1 MAKKGFWQGGKE
13 LAQELDR
20 LSGSIALIGPT
31 LAAER
36 VVREVQQAGPS
47 WTGKFSNSGQI
58 TGPQGQLVKGDGQ
71 PGEPRPVEFTSTPFT
86 GRQAAATLF
95 RTGVLKDKVVFK
107 ISNFS
112 NYAEQATDVAQ
123 SNFVRPTPFPTTQL
137 GRQKFEQYE
146 VPEGRVNPS
155 YRWQTGGGDLNSS
168 SSSTADK
175 DWLATYA
182 GGGNLDKAVKI
193 EMDAVLRSLR

>member
-1 MAKKGFWQGGKE
+1 MARKGFWQGGKD
-13 LAQELDR
+13 LATELDR

-47 WTGKFSNSGQI
+47 WTGKFSNSWQI
-58 TGPQGQLVKGDGQ
+58 EGPQGQLVKGDGQ
-71 PGEPRPVEFTSTPFT
+71 AGEPRPVEFTSTPFT

-95 RTGVLKDKVVFK
+95 RTTVLKDKIVYK

-112 NYAEQATDVAQ
+112 VYAAEATDEVQATF
-123 SNFVRPTPFPTTQL
+123 SRPKDALVPQTQL
-137 GRQKFEQYE
+137 GLSKWDPQDTTRLS
-146 VPEGRVNPS
+146 NT
-155 YRWQTGGGDLNSS
+155 YRGQTTGGRPGGSA
-168 SSSTADK
+168 SSTAPL

-182 GGGNLDKAVKI
+182 SAGIDRAVKI
-193 EMDAVLRSLR
+193 EMDAALRSPR

>member
-13 LAQELDR
+13 ITQELDR
-20 LSGSIALIGPT
+20 LAGSLALVGPT

-47 WTGKFSNSGQI
+47 WTGKFSNSWQI
-58 TGPQGQLVKGDGQ
+58 EGPQGQLVKGDGQ

-86 GRQAAATLF
+86 GRQATATLF
-95 RTGVLKDKVVFK
+95 RTGVLKDKVIFK

-112 NYAEQATDVAQ
+112 LYAAEATDEVQ
-123 SNFVRPTPFPTTQL
+123 SVFERPKDAPVPQTQL
-137 GRQKFEQYE
+137 GLSKWDPQDTTRL
-146 VPEGRVNPS
+146 RNT
-155 YRWQTGGGDLNSS
+155 YRGQTGGGRPNGSAS
-168 SSSTADK
+168 RTAPL

-182 GGGNLDKAVKI
+182 SSGLNRAVKI
-193 EMDAVLRSLR
+193 EMDAALRNPR

>member
-13 LAQELDR
+13 LAEELDR
-20 LSGSIALIGPT
+20 LGGSIALIGPT

-47 WTGKFSNSGQI
+47 WTGKFSNSWQI
-58 TGPQGQLVKGDGQ
+58 EGPQGQLAKGDGQ

-95 RTGVLKDKVVFK
+95 RTTVLKDKIVYR

-112 NYAEQATDVAQ
+112 PYAAEATDQTQ
-123 SNFVRPTPFPTTQL
+123 SAFIRPTKLPQTEL
-137 GRQKFEQYE
+137 GRRKFEE
-146 VPEGRVNPS
+146 TDTGRVNPS
-155 YRWQTGGGDLNSS
+155 KRWDIGGGAADSS
-168 SSSTADK
+168 SSRTADQ
-175 DWLATYA
+175 DWLTNYA
-182 GGGNLDKAVKI
+182 NGGSLSRSVQI
-193 EMDAVLRSLR
+193 SMDAALGGTR